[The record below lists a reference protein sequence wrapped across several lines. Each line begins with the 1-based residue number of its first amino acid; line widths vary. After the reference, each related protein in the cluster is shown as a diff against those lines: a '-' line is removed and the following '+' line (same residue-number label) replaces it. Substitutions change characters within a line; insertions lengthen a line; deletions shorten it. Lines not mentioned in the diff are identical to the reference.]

1 VTQLALF
8 DQRIELLDGKLG
20 SAIYRPSFVA
30 FAEAASWFETLLSG
44 IDWRADRRVM
54 YDREVDVPRLRAHF
68 AIGAPHGV
76 EGTQALDERV
86 TEVIGEAA
94 KRVTQTLGAPFNSVG
109 LNFYRDGNDSVA
121 PHNDRLAELV
131 EGQPIALLS
140 LGDTRRMLIRR
151 KDASA
156 PAVPIDL
163 AAGSL
168 LVMNHS
174 SQIHYTHG
182 IAKTRARVGP
192 RISLAFRVRPS

>member
-30 FAEAASWFETLLSG
+30 VAEAPSWFETLRDG

-68 AIGAPHGV
+68 AIGAPRGV

-86 TEVIGEAA
+86 IEVIGEAA

-151 KDASA
+151 KDASV

-182 IAKTRARVGP
+182 VAKTRVPVGP

>member
-1 VTQLALF
+1 MTQLALF

-68 AIGAPHGV
+68 AIGGPRGV

>member
-30 FAEAASWFETLLSG
+30 VAEAPSWFETLRDG

-68 AIGAPHGV
+68 AIGGPRGV
-76 EGTQALDERV
+76 EGSQALDERV
-86 TEVIGEAA
+86 IEVIGEAA

-151 KDASA
+151 KDASV

-182 IAKTRARVGP
+182 IAKTRAMVGP